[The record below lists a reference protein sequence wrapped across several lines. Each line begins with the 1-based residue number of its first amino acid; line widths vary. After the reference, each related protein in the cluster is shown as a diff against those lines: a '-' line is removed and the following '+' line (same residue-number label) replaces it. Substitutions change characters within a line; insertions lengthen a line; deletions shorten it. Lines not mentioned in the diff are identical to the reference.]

1 MNTLAANQMVLTVGI
16 ISDLIRGDVFQWG
29 KIMAGVVLASLPPI
43 LIYAF
48 LMDYYVAGLTAGAT
62 KG

>member
-1 MNTLAANQMVLTVGI
+1 MVLTVGI
-16 ISDLIRGDVFQWG
+16 ISDLIRGDVFLWG
-29 KIMAGVVLASLPPI
+29 KIMAAVVLASLPPI
-43 LIYAF
+43 LVYAF

>member
-1 MNTLAANQMVLTVGI
+1 
-16 ISDLIRGDVFQWG
+16 VFQWG
-29 KIMAGVVLASLPPI
+29 KIMAACLLASLPPI
-43 LIYAF
+43 LVYAF